1 MSHNPHNNYPGG
13 NKFHHERSQPA
24 SEEVFAEVKESI
36 EVCEDCKVEETPVV
50 PEAESCEEVKVE
62 ETVHEDVVQD
72 TSSVS
77 EEPEAAPEVVSVV
90 DQPETETFVEEDS
103 EVLAVV
109 TNCRK
114 LNIREAPNM
123 DADIVT
129 VLPAG
134 SEVMVDVKHSID
146 DFYKVCN
153 AVGIEGYC
161 MKQYIELRG

>member
-1 MSHNPHNNYPGG
+1 MSHNPHNNYPSG
-13 NKFHHERSQPA
+13 NKFRYERSQPA
-24 SEEVFAEVKESI
+24 SEEVSAEIKESV

-62 ETVHEDVVQD
+62 ETVQEDVVRN

-77 EEPEAAPEVVSVV
+77 EEPDTVPEVTSTAN
-90 DQPETETFVEEDS
+90 QPEEETFVEEGS

-109 TNCRK
+109 ANCRK

-123 DADIVT
+123 DADVVA

-134 SEVMVDVKHSID
+134 SEVMVDITISTD

>member
-13 NKFHHERSQPA
+13 NKFHYERSQPA
-24 SEEVFAEVKESI
+24 PAEAPAEIEETS
-36 EVCEDCKVEETPVV
+36 EVCEETKVEEAPVV
-50 PEAESCEEVKVE
+50 QEVESCEEIKTE
-62 ETVHEDVVQD
+62 ESVQEGVAQD
-72 TSSVS
+72 TSSVA
-77 EEPEAAPEVVSVV
+77 EEPDTAPEVTSTAN
-90 DQPETETFVEEDS
+90 QPKEETFIEEDS

-109 TNCRK
+109 ANCRK

-129 VLPAG
+129 VLTAG
-134 SEVMVDVKHSID
+134 SEVMVDITNSTD